1 MNLAAGS
8 SWAQCKNVLTLLNLI
23 SLKIHFL
30 KSKQF
35 NSSNL
40 KGIYME
46 YKGYTIIQKPEGFAI
61 VDAKFNQEIKCKSVQ
76 ACKVR
81 ISKLIETRIKF
92 NI

>member
-1 MNLAAGS
+1 VHRYNSYQQHNLS
-8 SWAQCKNVLTLLNLI
+8 TV
-23 SLKIHFL
+23 
-30 KSKQF
+30 
-35 NSSNL
+35 L

-46 YKGYTIIQKPEGFAI
+46 YKGYSIIKKPEGFVI
-61 VDAKFNQEIKCKSVQ
+61 VDSKFNQEIKCKSVQ

>member
-1 MNLAAGS
+1 MYKHRVNPNRLYVVQRYNS
-8 SWAQCKNVLTLLNLI
+8 FMQYLLLTV
-23 SLKIHFL
+23 
-30 KSKQF
+30 
-35 NSSNL
+35 L
-40 KGIYME
+40 KGIYMK

-61 VDAKFNQEIKCKSVQ
+61 VDAKFNQEIKCRSVQ

>member
-1 MNLAAGS
+1 MHYINT
-8 SWAQCKNVLTLLNLI
+8 QQHTLLTV
-23 SLKIHFL
+23 
-30 KSKQF
+30 
-35 NSSNL
+35 L

-61 VDAKFNQEIKCKSVQ
+61 VDTKFNQEIKCRSVQ